1 MNYLP
6 KLATIAETCEWL
18 AAETGE
24 QWTLPRLLETALQP
38 WVWLDYSPEHPEFFG
53 NRHEGFLARFCFMG
67 DTFRLEADRQSALM
81 TMTETCDGRLWQ
93 IPAGVRIA
101 LDELRF
107 KREDVTQLAADL
119 RAPAPVAPTEQAA
132 NRPDYD
138 AELFTDDP
146 EELREARAK
155 ARKLAELPAE
165 QWRAFS
171 DDMAERDRLAS
182 LRLEQSM
189 AAARQAEERRRIELA
204 EEDERARLRVREEF
218 EQARQ
223 RGAIAKQQKPR
234 GRKPTDAPALLAQIL
249 DALESYADATGQ
261 DFDRRAMPGPLGKSA
276 DDEGG
281 FHWLC
286 ARLYPRA
293 FNRAPDTFTG
303 YRAGL
308 CALAPYPKPTDFYR
322 LALPRIA
329 PKLGVTLDVRH
340 MPKKGREIA

>member
-1 MNYLP
+1 MSNYIP
-6 KLATIAETCEWL
+6 RLATIAETCEWL

-24 QWTLPRLLETALQP
+24 QWTLPRLLEAALQP
-38 WVWLDYSPEHPEFFG
+38 WVWLDYSPEHPAIFG
-53 NRHEGFLARFCFMG
+53 DRHEGFLAPFAFMS

-81 TMTETCDGRLWQ
+81 TMTRTPDDNYLKITPGL
-93 IPAGVRIA
+93 RIA

-138 AELFTDDP
+138 VELFTDDP

-171 DDMAERDRLAS
+171 DDIAERDRLAS

-204 EEDERARLRVREEF
+204 EEEERARLRVREQWER
-218 EQARQ
+218 ER
-223 RGAIAKQQKPR
+223 RE
-234 GRKPTDAPALLAQIL
+234 APAAVSAPAKPKRETQADRIRQCVSECEQRAAKHGEPFDCERMPGTKAEFLDLLHAL
-249 DALESYADATGQ
+249 DADLRSIKTVESLDRYLSKAGCKWPLDASAQ
-261 DFDRRAMPGPLGKSA
+261 PSAAPLY
-276 DDEGG
+276 
-281 FHWLC
+281 
-286 ARLYPRA
+286 ARLFPEARIRTPRA
-293 FNRAPDTFTG
+293 VSPQRRKA
-303 YRAGL
+303 
-308 CALAPYPKPTDFYR
+308 
-322 LALPRIA
+322 
-329 PKLGVTLDVRH
+329 
-340 MPKKGREIA
+340 